1 MMSESQT
8 LTPTILHLISSPTNS
23 TKNPGLVLHND
34 LILLFFFY
42 IFILNS
48 IQFNSIHAPDH
59 IASLSLKSGPH
70 HVDGGQ
76 RVNSDVGLHKKSHF
90 FFLI

>member
-1 MMSESQT
+1 LKLRGGELQVFKLWGSNCKITETSWVKSEF
-8 LTPTILHLISSPTNS
+8 SP
-23 TKNPGLVLHND
+23 
-34 LILLFFFY
+34 FFFY